1 MGDLDDDMS
10 GPGDMGVLDQEKINE
25 FRTLVRDA
33 RDAWQD
39 ATERI
44 EAVFHANYNAAE
56 HGRGTANRKRKR
68 LHIRRWTKHGLRTAS
83 AHDRDSEHQL
93 PAGDERIL
101 GQARSAQSEWP
112 RFQRNP
118 ALVES

>member
-39 ATERI
+39 ATE
-44 EAVFHANYNAAE
+44 VF
-56 HGRGTANRKRKR
+56 
-68 LHIRRWTKHGLRTAS
+68 
-83 AHDRDSEHQL
+83 
-93 PAGDERIL
+93 PAT
-101 GQARSAQSEWP
+101 
-112 RFQRNP
+112 FT
-118 ALVES
+118 